1 MKPSLVIKIL
11 IMCCTLWWLPGLV
24 WAQEVAQS
32 SSAKISSGATWV
44 VALDGTGQF
53 MSIQEAIDQS
63 HSGDTIIIKP
73 GKYAEDVT
81 VHSKERLKVIG
92 AGIKKVFIAGL
103 NRVGT
108 LHIGKW
114 PYGATNVEISGMTI
128 QQHGGLG
135 VGIFNGSGVTLRDIH
150 VNGLIFGQ
158 QVQNV
163 RIENCIVGGS
173 ETTGMAFADSEATLV
188 RNFIH
193 DNDHGVSIGGTSK
206 VKLTHNVITRSLF
219 EAVLVGDKG
228 QTSLVQNTLVKNG
241 GGVRFKD
248 ESLGEIRG
256 NIISDSKV
264 GIAYLSETNITR
276 SHNAFHNNGAHE
288 QINGMTPPAKS
299 AKSSTT
305 DLYIEPRFVGPDS
318 GDFRLRNDS
327 PLLDIGGFAYI
338 GALEPFSK

>member
-11 IMCCTLWWLPGLV
+11 IMCCALWWLLGLV
-24 WAQEVAQS
+24 WAQEGAQS
-32 SSAKISSGATWV
+32 SSAKISSGETWV

-114 PYGATNVEISGMTI
+114 PYGATNVEFSGMTI

-248 ESLGEIRG
+248 ESLGEIRR

-288 QINGMTPPAKS
+288 QVNGMTRPAKS
-299 AKSSTT
+299 AKSPTT
-305 DLYIEPRFVGPDS
+305 DLYIEPRFVGPDR

-327 PLLDIGGFAYI
+327 PLLGIGGFAYI
-338 GALEPFSK
+338 GALEPISK